1 MHEATNA
8 SPGGAPTA
16 STANGTST
24 EGPAPHA
31 APVTLKER
39 IAALDVIRGVALFG
53 ILVVNMGFY
62 GGPLA
67 FAVNDPNVG
76 SQPFLERAVWW
87 IEHAFFQGK
96 FISVFSF
103 LFGVGLALQLARL
116 DRVRADA
123 LAAGVRSPIPGLL
136 IARRLFLLG
145 LFGLAHG
152 LGLWYGDIL
161 FFYAWFGLVLIPL
174 RYLSARE
181 CLVIALVLAGLS
193 LTCMSGMTAMQSM
206 QPPGELESLAA
217 LPDGPVSLEAFL
229 EQLGAVTYNVVDPRF
244 VPVEAAVYA
253 RGTWSAALVLRLAQ
267 WARMVPIVFVLYAA
281 HILALFVLGMAA
293 AKSRFFAK
301 ERVAWHRYAAVLGL
315 AVGSVASASATTLL
329 VAFDWQL
336 TPPAGFAIGAL
347 QEIGTFALAIG
358 YVGLLTCVVHG
369 GVLGP
374 LLRVVA
380 SAGRMALTVYISET
394 VVITGLMYWWGFGY
408 FDAFSRAER
417 FGIAIVTWMA
427 LVVLANVWLS
437 VFRMGP
443 LEWLWRAGTYL
454 EWPKGKDEG

>member
-1 MHEATNA
+1 MPT
-8 SPGGAPTA
+8 SPTDGGA
-16 STANGTST
+16 
-24 EGPAPHA
+24 APHA
-31 APVTLKER
+31 APVSSKER

-67 FAVNDPNVG
+67 FAVNDPNVA

-116 DRVRADA
+116 DRVRAES
-123 LAAGVRSPIPGLL
+123 LVAGVRSPTPGLL
-136 IARRLFLLG
+136 ITRRLFLLG

-161 FFYAWFGLVLIPL
+161 FFYAWFGLALIPL
-174 RYLSARE
+174 RYLSARG
-181 CLVIALVLAGLS
+181 CLVIALALAGLS

-206 QPPGELESLAA
+206 RPPGELESLAA
-217 LPDGPVSLEAFL
+217 LPDGAVSAEALFEHL
-229 EQLGAVTYNVVDPRF
+229 DAVNYNVVDPRL

-267 WARMVPIVFVLYAA
+267 WATMVPIIFVFYSA

-293 AKSRFFAK
+293 AKARFFSK
-301 ERVAWHRYAAVLGL
+301 ERGAWQRHAAVLGL
-315 AVGSVASASATTLL
+315 AFGTVASAAATTLL
-329 VAFDWQL
+329 VVFDWEL
-336 TPPAGFAIGAL
+336 PTRVGFAVGAL
-347 QEIGTFALAIG
+347 QEIGTFGLAIG
-358 YVGLLTCVVHG
+358 YVGLLTCIVHG

-380 SAGRMALTVYISET
+380 NAGRMALTVYISET
-394 VVITGLMYWWGFGY
+394 VVITMLMYWWGFGF
-408 FDAFSRAER
+408 FDGFSRAER
-417 FGIAIVTWMA
+417 FGIAIATWMA

-437 VFRMGP
+437 IFRMGP
-443 LEWLWRAGTYL
+443 LEWIWRAGTYL
-454 EWPKGKDEG
+454 EWPKEKDEG